1 MNIPVKTLTNA
12 SQIPYV
18 TADEAYQLM
27 STALERLIVVLES
40 LSPEDWRKPT
50 ACTAWDVHAMVSHQ
64 AGGFATGTG
73 YGEMI
78 RQYGKIPRPGQLPED
93 AVNEM
98 QVAERAGKS
107 PEQLI
112 EEIRQKGPVAARKW
126 AYEFRLARLVAIPHA
141 IAGLLTMGYLNWV
154 IHSRDTWMHR
164 LDICRATGRPFE
176 QTPEHD
182 GRIVALV
189 VRDVARQ
196 INSKLNGRALAL
208 ELTGMAGGAW
218 QIGSGLPATTLKMD
232 ALEFNIFASGRMN
245 FEQARPLMTISG
257 DTSLAENALRD
268 LLILY

>member
-1 MNIPVKTLTNA
+1 MNTSVITIKNA
-12 SQIPYV
+12 SDIPYV
-18 TADEAYQLM
+18 TADEAYGLM
-27 STALERLIVVLES
+27 KTALERLIALLET

-50 ACTAWDVHAMVSHQ
+50 ACTEWDVHAMVSHQ

-73 YGEMI
+73 YGEML
-78 RQYGKIPRPGQLPED
+78 RQYGRLPRPGQLPED
-93 AVNEM
+93 AVNAL
-98 QVAERAGKS
+98 QVSEREGKS
-107 PEQLI
+107 PQELI
-112 EEIRQKGPVAARKW
+112 GEIRQKGPIAAHKW

-141 IAGLLTMGYLNWV
+141 VAGLLTMTYLNRV

-164 LDICRATGRPFE
+164 LDICRATGRHFE
-176 QTPEHD
+176 QTAGHD

-196 INSKLNGRALAL
+196 LTPKVNGQALAI
-208 ELTGMAGGAW
+208 ELTGTAGGAW
-218 QIGSGLPATTLKMD
+218 QIGKDTPAATVQMD

-257 DTSLAENALRD
+257 DVALAENVLND